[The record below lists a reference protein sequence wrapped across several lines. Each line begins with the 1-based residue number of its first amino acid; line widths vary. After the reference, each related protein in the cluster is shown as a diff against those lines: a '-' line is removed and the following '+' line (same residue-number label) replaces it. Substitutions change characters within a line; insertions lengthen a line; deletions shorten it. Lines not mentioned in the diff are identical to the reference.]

1 MSDAMMI
8 DEMRPSRPSSA
19 DQLVIPADERERA
32 AQYDDVLERVRRLL
46 IEQLHLQREPDE
58 IDPDSVLFATGLG
71 LDSVDA
77 VELTVAIETEFAV
90 QIPDNEQSRE
100 ILRTVNSVVVH
111 LISKLNEGTK
121 SKEEAKPAEE
131 AMLKVEAAN
140 VS

>member
-19 DQLVIPADERERA
+19 DGLVIPADERERA

-77 VELTVAIETEFAV
+77 VELTVAIETEFGV
-90 QIPDNEQSRE
+90 QIPDNEKSRA
-100 ILRTVNSVVVH
+100 IFRTVNSVVDH
-111 LISKLNEGTK
+111 LISKLKEGPK
-121 SKEEAKPAEE
+121 PNEEAKPAEE
-131 AMLKVEAAN
+131 TKSKEAAAN